1 MTRGWVPEPPPKT
14 GGLAAAK
21 QWLASRIKPP
31 VSRPRHAADHAT
43 VKPALV
49 AQAVAKHVPVASVT
63 QAKNTMEH
71 LVDELLGMGPLA
83 PFARNPDVTDIIV
96 DGHGRIWTDTGTG
109 LDRTDT
115 ILEAK
120 TTRDLAVRLLG
131 QGGKRLDEG
140 MPFGD
145 VQLGNARIHAVL
157 PPIATAG
164 PQLSIRLPSR
174 AQPTLETLSGDW
186 PGAASWLHVI
196 NHLMCHRSN
205 MLISGATGSGKTTL
219 LAALLAT
226 VDPTQR
232 ILTIEDT
239 PELDIRHPHVVGL
252 ATRDPNVEGHGGIGL
267 PVLIRQALR
276 MRPDRLIVGECRG
289 AEVAEFLTAMNTGH
303 RGAIGTIHANSAADV
318 PARLH
323 AMAALA
329 GLAPTTAALQI
340 RSAIDVVLHLHR
352 NEHGQRYPAEVALL
366 SHTGDDAQLHLITVL
381 RTVGTQ
387 IIEGPGLA
395 MLDRLAGGEEHA
407 A

>member
-1 MTRGWVPEPPPKT
+1 MSRGWVPQLPQKT

-21 QWLASRIKPP
+21 QWLAARITPSSQGVQHP
-31 VSRPRHAADHAT
+31 DRPE
-43 VKPALV
+43 PAVV

-63 QAKNTMEH
+63 EAKTTMDQ
-71 LVDELLGMGPLA
+71 LVEDLVGLGPLA
-83 PFARNPDVTDIIV
+83 PFTHHPDITDIIV
-96 DGHGRIWTDTGTG
+96 DGHGNVWTDTGTG
-109 LDRTDT
+109 LTRSDT
-115 ILEAK
+115 VLDAD
-120 TTRDLAVRLLG
+120 TTKALAVRLLG

-145 VQLGNARIHAVL
+145 VQIGQARVHAVL

-164 PQLSIRLPSR
+164 PQLSIRLPAR
-174 AQPTLETLSGDW
+174 TQPTLETLAAQW
-186 PGAASWLHVI
+186 PGAPKWREILG
-196 NHLMCHRSN
+196 HLMHHRPN

-226 VDPTQR
+226 VDPTER

-252 ATRDPNVEGHGGIGL
+252 ATRDANTEGQGGIGL

-289 AEVAEFLTAMNTGH
+289 AEVADFLTAMNTGH
-303 RGAIGTIHANSAADV
+303 RGALGTLHANSAADV

-329 GLAPTTAALQI
+329 GLEPATAALQI
-340 RSAIDVVLHLHR
+340 RSAVDVVIHLVR
-352 NEHGQRYPAEVALL
+352 DERGNRYPAEVALL
-366 SHTGDDAQLHLITVL
+366 DKTGDAAELRLIPVL
-381 RTVGTQ
+381 TTVGTQ
-387 IIEGPGLA
+387 VFEGPGLGR
-395 MLDRLAGGEEHA
+395 LDTLSTVTERA

>member
-1 MTRGWVPEPPPKT
+1 MSRGWVPQRPQKT

-21 QWLASRIKPP
+21 QWLAARIKPAT
-31 VSRPRHAADHAT
+31 AAARQSSDPETAT
-43 VKPALV
+43 V
-49 AQAVAKHVPVASVT
+49 AQAVAKHVPVASSA
-63 QAKNTMEH
+63 QAKTTMH
-71 LVDELLGMGPLA
+71 QLVDDLMGLGPLA
-83 PFARNPDVTDIIV
+83 EFARDPDTTDIIV
-96 DGHGRIWTDTGTG
+96 DGHGHIWTDTGRG
-109 LDRTDT
+109 LVRS
-115 ILEAK
+115 E
-120 TTRDLAVRLLG
+120 TTLDADVTKALAVRLLG

-145 VQLGNARIHAVL
+145 VQIGEARVHAVL

-164 PQLSIRLPSR
+164 PQLSIRLPAKSQPPLYALI
-174 AQPTLETLSGDW
+174 AQW
-186 PGAASWLHVI
+186 PDAAKWTRVI
-196 NHLMCHRSN
+196 DHLMQHRTN

-226 VDPTQR
+226 VDPTER

-252 ATRDPNVEGHGGIGL
+252 ATRDANTEGQGGIGL

-289 AEVAEFLTAMNTGH
+289 AEVADFLTAMNTGH
-303 RGAIGTIHANSAADV
+303 RGAIGTVPANSSGDV
-318 PARLH
+318 PSRLDH
-323 AMAALA
+323 LAALA

>member
-1 MTRGWVPEPPPKT
+1 MTRGWVPARPQKT

-21 QWLASRIKPP
+21 QWLAARL
-31 VSRPRHAADHAT
+31 HAT
-43 VKPALV
+43 DEPEAAEPAVV
-49 AQAVAKHVPVASVT
+49 AQAVAQHVPVASVA
-63 QAKNTMEH
+63 QAKSSMEH
-71 LVDELLGMGPLA
+71 LVDDLLGLGPLA
-83 PFARNPDVTDIIV
+83 AFARDPETTDIIV
-96 DGHGRIWTDTGTG
+96 DGHGNIWTDTGVG
-109 LDRTDT
+109 LTRTSSTLDVD
-115 ILEAK
+115 
-120 TTRDLAVRLLG
+120 TTRALAVRLLG

-145 VQLGNARIHAVL
+145 AQIGSARIHAVL

-174 AQPTLETLSGDW
+174 SQPTLQALTDDW
-186 PGAASWLHVI
+186 PGATKWLHVI
-196 NHLMCHRSN
+196 GHLMHNRTN

-226 VDPTQR
+226 VDPSQR

-239 PELDIRHPHVVGL
+239 PELDIKHPHVVGL
-252 ATRDPNVEGHGGIGL
+252 ATRDANTEGQGGIGL

-276 MRPDRLIVGECRG
+276 MRPDRVIVGECRG
-289 AEVAEFLTAMNTGH
+289 AEVADFLTAMNTGH
-303 RGAIGTIHANSAADV
+303 RGAIGTVHANSASDV

-340 RSAIDVVLHLHR
+340 RSAIDVVIHLER
-352 NEHGQRYPAEVALL
+352 GAAGLRYPAEVALL
-366 SHTGDDAQLHLITVL
+366 SKNGDDAQLNLTPVL
-381 RTVGTQ
+381 TTVGNQ
-387 IIEGPGLA
+387 VMEGPGLA
-395 MLDRLAGGEEHA
+395 LLDTMTPGEAKA

>member
-1 MTRGWVPEPPPKT
+1 MSRGWVPQRPQKT

-21 QWLASRIKPP
+21 QWLAARIKPAT
-31 VSRPRHAADHAT
+31 AAARQSSDPETAT
-43 VKPALV
+43 V
-49 AQAVAKHVPVASVT
+49 AQAVAKHVPVASSA
-63 QAKNTMEH
+63 QAKTTMH
-71 LVDELLGMGPLA
+71 QLVDDLMGLGPLA
-83 PFARNPDVTDIIV
+83 EFARDPDTTDIIV
-96 DGHGRIWTDTGTG
+96 DGHGHIWTDTGRG
-109 LDRTDT
+109 LVRSETT
-115 ILEAK
+115 LEADVTK
-120 TTRDLAVRLLG
+120 ALAVRLLG

-145 VQLGNARIHAVL
+145 VQIGEARVHAVL

-164 PQLSIRLPSR
+164 PQLSIRLPAKS
-174 AQPTLETLSGDW
+174 QPTLDALIAQW
-186 PGAASWLHVI
+186 PDAAKWTRVI
-196 NHLMCHRSN
+196 DHLMQHRTN

-226 VDPTQR
+226 VDPTER

-252 ATRDPNVEGHGGIGL
+252 ATRDANTEGHGGIGL

-289 AEVAEFLTAMNTGH
+289 AEVADFLTAMNTGH
-303 RGAIGTIHANSAADV
+303 RGAIGTVHANSAADV

-329 GLAPTTAALQI
+329 GLDPVTAALQI
-340 RSAIDVVLHLHR
+340 RSAIDVVIHLHR
-352 NEHGQRYPAEVALL
+352 DDEGKRYPAEVALL
-366 SHTGDDAQLHLITVL
+366 STGGEAADLHLLPVL
-381 RTVGTQ
+381 TTAGAQVL
-387 IIEGPGLA
+387 EGPGLA
-395 MLDRLAGGEEHA
+395 GLDALRPGRERA